1 MKSCLAIHIEP
12 STVVVRQTTMPAY
25 NLISLSKTDNKP
37 KSTNFR
43 RCSTTLLAI
52 TRQNGF
58 QLITPVN
65 RLSVERAR
73 YTKFTTFPRH
83 HHGVVVDFSS
93 SLIYSLLSVKLSVKN
108 SNGVLK
114 NGSWSWNFYNLLP
127 RRCYVVYLP
136 FRTKLIYRSHRTSV
150 FYLIF
155 TKLTAYDRYSGVLSS
170 LEL

>member
-12 STVVVRQTTMPAY
+12 STVVVRQTTMPAK

-37 KSTNFR
+37 NSTNFR

-93 SLIYSLLSVKLSVKN
+93 SLIYILLSVKLSIKN
-108 SNGVLK
+108 SNGFFEERFLK
-114 NGSWSWNFYNLLP
+114 LEFLQFAAKTLLC
-127 RRCYVVYLP
+127 RLP
-136 FRTKLIYRSHRTSV
+136 SV
-150 FYLIF
+150 PH
-155 TKLTAYDRYSGVLSS
+155 
-170 LEL
+170 